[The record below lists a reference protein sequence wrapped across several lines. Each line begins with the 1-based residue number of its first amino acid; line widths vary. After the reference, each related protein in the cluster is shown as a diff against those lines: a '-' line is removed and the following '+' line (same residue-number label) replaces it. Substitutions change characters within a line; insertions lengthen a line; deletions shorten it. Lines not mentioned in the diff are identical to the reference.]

1 MITTSRSKI
10 SVRSNAEVSQVLC
23 WYRGILSSTLRGNH
37 PVWRR
42 SFFTLIELL
51 VVIAIIA
58 ILASMLLPALS
69 KAREKA
75 RTITCLNQL
84 RQIGTA
90 FYQYTADSTDYM
102 QPSFRFLSNGIYQYW
117 FHVYH
122 PYLGSRN
129 AYLCPATQ
137 QHRIFI
143 AYTHVDG
150 VDYEFNHYWMTT
162 AGNPFKSTK
171 LRKPGETFLLTEV
184 GVNCMDYWY
193 LPWSFELDGTD
204 KGKHRVN
211 FRHGNIANVMRGDG
225 SAISA
230 SKTVIAANIPRTD
243 IQP

>member
-1 MITTSRSKI
+1 MTTRSKNKI
-10 SVRSNAEVSQVLC
+10 TVRSNAEVSQRFC
-23 WYRGILSSTLRGNH
+23 WHPGIQSSSLRGKH
-37 PVWRR
+37 QVLTR

-102 QPSFRFLSNGIYQYW
+102 QPKFRFLANSKYQYW

-122 PYLGSRN
+122 PYLASRN

-137 QHRIFI
+137 QHRIYT
-143 AYTHVDG
+143 AYTDVDG
-150 VDYEFNHYWMTT
+150 VDYEFNHTWMTT
-162 AGNPFKSTK
+162 AGNPFKTLK
-171 LRKPGETFLLTEV
+171 LRKPGETFLLIDV
-184 GVNCMDYWY
+184 GPCMDYWY
-193 LPWSFELDGTD
+193 LPWSFELDGTE
-204 KGKHRVN
+204 KGKHRVY
-211 FRHGNIANVMRGDG
+211 FRHGNQANVMRGDG
-225 SAISA
+225 SAISV
-230 SKTVIAANIPRTD
+230 SKTQIANYILRTD
-243 IQP
+243 VQP